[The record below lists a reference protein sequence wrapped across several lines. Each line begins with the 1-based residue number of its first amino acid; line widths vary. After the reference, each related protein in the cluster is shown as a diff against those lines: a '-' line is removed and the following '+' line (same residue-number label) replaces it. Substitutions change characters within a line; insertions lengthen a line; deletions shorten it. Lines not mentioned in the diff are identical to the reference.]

1 MEHTMS
7 DVLRVT
13 TEGYLFDLDRD
24 NPPSPARIESD
35 LLSEIRA
42 VINAQNGM
50 LEDGERKW
58 KSPQMLGFQQ
68 IAEIVAY
75 LYPVYRIATAGT
87 NADTTYDLL
96 AIYQSEGPDEGIY
109 VTSDEVFRNL
119 ARSYNYQ
126 LTTREFNEFMTAL
139 RDMVPRKECCHEPN
153 LIAVNNGIFDF
164 DTKQL
169 LPFTPDLVFM
179 AKSRINYNPN
189 AQNITIHNPDDN
201 TDWDVESWMHS
212 LSDDPDIVN
221 VLWEVLGAIVRP
233 NVPWNKSAW
242 FYSETG
248 NNGKGT
254 LCELMRQLCG
264 DGSFA
269 SIPLSDMGK
278 DFMLEPLTR
287 ATAIIVDENDVGT
300 YIDKAAN
307 LKAII
312 TNDAISINRK
322 FKQAISYRFYGFMVQ
337 CLNEM
342 PRIKDKSDSFFR
354 RQLFIPFDKCFTGA
368 ERKYIKHDYL
378 HRIEVLE
385 YVLYRVL
392 HMTNYTLSEPAACKA
407 ALEEYKEYNDPVR
420 QFIEEIIPLLSW
432 DLVPYKFVF
441 DLYVAW
447 SKKNFTNSNPL
458 GRNVFLKT
466 FKALMKDNP
475 DWICKTQNTNGKVKD
490 TNIRPCNR
498 MDEPEHLIDDYQ
510 LMDWMNPLYRGSLDW
525 EKRCKPPL
533 KSEYTGMLRAVPR
546 TQVCENESECEYGYA

>member
-35 LLSEIRA
+35 LLSEIRT

-58 KSPQMLGFQQ
+58 KPPIALGFQQ

-75 LYPVYRIATAGT
+75 LYPVCRIATAGT
-87 NADTTYDLL
+87 NADSSYDLL
-96 AIYQSEGPDEGIY
+96 AIYQSEGLDEGLY
-109 VTSDEVFRNL
+109 VTDDEVFRNL

-153 LIAVNNGIFDF
+153 LIAVNNGIFNF

-201 TDWDVESWMHS
+201 TNWDVESWMHS

-342 PRIKDKSDSFFR
+342 PRIKDKSDSFWR
-354 RQLFIPFDKCFTGA
+354 RQLFIPFTKCFTGA

-392 HMTNYTLSEPAACKA
+392 HMDNYTLSVPDACKA
-407 ALEEYKEYNDPVR
+407 ALAEYKDFNDPVR
-420 QFIEEIIPLLSW
+420 QFIEEIVPRLSW
-432 DLVPYKFVF
+432 DLVPYTFLY
-441 DLYVAW
+441 DLYRAW
-447 SKKNFTNSNPL
+447 YERNNPK
-458 GRNVFLKT
+458 GAVSSSVT
-466 FKALMKDNP
+466 FKKDFRTLMKDNP
-475 DWICKTQNTNGKVKD
+475 VWDCSDHTK
-490 TNIRPCNR
+490 NR
-498 MDEPEHLIDDYQ
+498 RTGTKLDYPEMLIQEFHLTS
-510 LMDWMNPLYRGSLDW
+510 WMNPRYTASYDKAKMCTPDNLQ
-525 EKRCKPPL
+525 EF
-533 KSEYTGMLRAVPR
+533 YTGMERRPVSQCSR
-546 TQVCENESECEYGYA
+546 TE

>member
-35 LLSEIRA
+35 LLSEIRT

-58 KSPQMLGFQQ
+58 KPPIALEFQQ

-87 NADTTYDLL
+87 NADSSYDLL

-139 RDMVPRKECCHEPN
+139 RDIVPRKSRCHEPN

-179 AKSRINYNPN
+179 AKSRINYNPS
-189 AQNITIHNPDDN
+189 ATNITIHNPDDN

-354 RQLFIPFDKCFTGA
+354 RQLFIPFNKCFTGA

-378 HRIEVLE
+378 HRTDVLE

-546 TQVCENESECEYGYA
+546 TQVCESESECEYGYA

>member
-1 MEHTMS
+1 MS

-153 LIAVNNGIFDF
+153 LIAVNNGLFDF

-179 AKSRINYNPN
+179 AKSRINYNPS
-189 AQNITIHNPDDN
+189 ATNITIHNPDDN

>member
-13 TEGYLFDLDRD
+13 TDNYLKSIDRD
-24 NPPSPARIESD
+24 NPPSPAAIEED
-35 LLSEIRA
+35 ILGAIHPI
-42 VINAQNGM
+42 VDTQN
-50 LEDGERKW
+50 LNRVPGEPKW
-58 KSPQMLGFQQ
+58 KSPINLEFQQ
-68 IAEIVAY
+68 IATIVAY

-119 ARSYNYQ
+119 ARSYNYR
-126 LTTREFNEFMTAL
+126 LTNREFNEFMTAL
-139 RDMVPRKECCHEPN
+139 RDIVPRKNRCHEPN

-164 DTKQL
+164 DTKTL

-189 AQNITIHNPDDN
+189 ATNINIHNNEDN
-201 TDWDVESWMHS
+201 TDWNVEDWMFS
-212 LSDDPDIVN
+212 LSDDPDVVN

-264 DGSFA
+264 DGSYA

-322 FKQAISYRFYGFMVQ
+322 FKQAIQYRFYGFMVQ

-354 RQLFIPFDKCFTGA
+354 RQLFIPFTKCFTGA

-378 HRIEVLE
+378 HRTEVLE

-392 HMTNYTLSEPAACKA
+392 NMSNYTLSVPDACKT
-407 ALEEYKEYNDPVR
+407 ALAEYREYNDPVR
-420 QFIEEIIPLLSW
+420 QFVEEILPRCTW
-432 DLVPYKFVF
+432 DLLPFTFLY
-441 DLYVAW
+441 DLYRAW
-447 SKKNFTNSNPL
+447 FEKYIPSGSPQSRNTFIKDLLIAIQGNELWECPDKNKKIKTSNRL
-458 GRNVFLKT
+458 
-466 FKALMKDNP
+466 DY
-475 DWICKTQNTNGKVKD
+475 
-490 TNIRPCNR
+490 
-498 MDEPEHLIDDYQ
+498 PEMMIQEFRLTT
-510 LMDWMNPLYRGSLDW
+510 WMNPRYTASYDKAKMCTPDNLSESYRGLT
-525 EKRCKPPL
+525 R
-533 KSEYTGMLRAVPR
+533 VPNSIPAIQNQKGDDD
-546 TQVCENESECEYGYA
+546 TNHEPE